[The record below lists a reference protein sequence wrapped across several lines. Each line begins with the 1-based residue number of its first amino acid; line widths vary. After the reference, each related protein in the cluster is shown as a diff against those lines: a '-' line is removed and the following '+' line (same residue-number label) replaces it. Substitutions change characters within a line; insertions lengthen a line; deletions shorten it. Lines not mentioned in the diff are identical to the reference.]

1 MLAMARSDA
10 LEQVVAARVVGIF
23 NKVNAGAVDGNRVE
37 RGEDADVLHARI
49 FGDGTAIAID
59 GHVAHDVDKSHVAV
73 KMRNDGRGSVGHGFE
88 ELVLLG
94 DVAPEL
100 VLVFGFAGGVNPG
113 FASRRGDA
121 DRELLKCAA
130 IAAHR
135 VTFEMRK
142 YEHGIV
148 IVEILADEVL
158 FDDFA
163 VWNFKRRVGLGV
175 HNIDREVI
183 GPAVI
188 FDELL
193 MFLGGIAS
201 AFVGGIAL
209 DDSAVDMFDD
219 RAHKFRMEVVLVT
232 FFAGVNLDGNFAGEL
247 FAEFFIDFDNVF
259 GGDVFDKVD
268 G

>member
-1 MLAMARSDA
+1 MLAVAGGDA
-10 LEQVVAARVVGIF
+10 LKQVAAAGIVGVF
-23 NKVNAGAVDGNRVE
+23 NEVDAGAINGDWVE
-37 RGEDADVLHARI
+37 RGEDANIFHARI

-73 KMRNDGRGSVGHGFE
+73 KMCNDGRGSVGHGFE

-121 DRELLKCAA
+121 DRELLKRAA

-193 MFLGGIAS
+193 MLLGGVAS
-201 AFVGGIAL
+201 ALVGGIAL

>member
-1 MLAMARSDA
+1 MLTVAGGDA
-10 LEQVVAARVVGIF
+10 LKQMGATGIVGVF
-23 NKVNAGAVDGNRVE
+23 DEVDAGAINGDWVE

-59 GHVAHDVDKSHVAV
+59 GHVAHNVDESHVAV
-73 KMRNDGRGSVGHGFE
+73 KMRNDGRSGVSHGFE

-163 VWNFKRRVGLGV
+163 VWNFKCRVGLGV

-183 GPAVI
+183 GPAMI

-193 MFLGGIAS
+193 MFLCGIAS

-209 DDSAVDMFDD
+209 DDSPVDMFDD
-219 RAHKFRMEVVLVT
+219 GAHKFRMEVVLVT
-232 FFAGVNLDGNFAGEL
+232 FFAGVNLDGNFAGEF

>member
-1 MLAMARSDA
+1 M
-10 LEQVVAARVVGIF
+10 VAARVVGIF
-23 NKVNAGAVDGNRVE
+23 NKVNAGAINGDWVE
-37 RGEDADVLHARI
+37 RGEDANIFHARI

-73 KMRNDGRGSVGHGFE
+73 KMRNDGRGSVGHSFE

-94 DVAPEL
+94 DVTPEF

-163 VWNFKRRVGLGV
+163 VRNFKRRVGLGV

-183 GPAVI
+183 GPAMI

-193 MFLGGIAS
+193 MLLGGVAS
-201 AFVGGIAL
+201 AFVGGITL

-219 RAHKFRMEVVLVT
+219 RVHKFRMEVVLVT